1 MCFFCGRFFFF
12 FLMKE
17 TSLKSFLTSRISL
30 AQLLCW
36 PLVAYANRRRLASS
50 FTFTLFRR
58 AHVPTQNSFM
68 SFTTGCSRRLL
79 SRYTTKIHTL
89 KIKQLKLPMH
99 SAFIF
104 AAWQSKTQGNTLLY
118 TSRVARWLNVTV
130 GRRLRSADDSYLRRH
145 SCR

>member
-1 MCFFCGRFFFF
+1 MCFFSWSFF

-17 TSLKSFLTSRISL
+17 MSLESFLTSRISL

-36 PLVAYANRRRLASS
+36 PLVACANRRRLASS

-58 AHVPTQNSFM
+58 AHVSTQNSFI
-68 SFTTGCSRRLL
+68 SLTTGCPRRLL
-79 SRYTTKIHTL
+79 SRYATKIHAL
-89 KIKQLKLPMH
+89 KIKQLKLPAY
-99 SAFIF
+99 SVFIS
-104 AAWQSKTQGNTLLY
+104 AAWQPKTRGSALLY

-130 GRRLRSADDSYLRRH
+130 GRRLRPADDSYLRRH